1 MQIFITSLTGQ
12 TTMLLV
18 EPEDTIGSVKAQF
31 KDKQGTPVD
40 QQRLIYGG
48 NELEDK
54 KTLQDYNIE
63 RDATLHLVLRLPGGY
78 GFGLQR
84 S

>member
-1 MQIFITSLTGQ
+1 MQIFITTLTGQ

-18 EPEDTIGSVKAQF
+18 QPEDTVASVKAQF

-48 NELEDK
+48 SELVDE

-63 RDATLHLVLRLPGGY
+63 RDATLHLVLRLPGG
-78 GFGLQR
+78 FWATT
-84 S
+84 